1 MAVVADFAAI
11 ETGLYSKLGTSGGT
25 VLWGSTAGTA
35 RIYADQAKADATAPY
50 VVFFLVSGGDENDH
64 AAGSFDVRYQVE
76 CWSTVVSQARS
87 GATYI
92 QQALHHQTLTIS
104 GCTNFWTV
112 QTRLVRSVENVDGVQ
127 WYRRGGE
134 YQIRGS

>member
-11 ETGLYSKLGTSGGT
+11 ETGIYSKLSTSGGT
-25 VLWGSTAGTA
+25 ALWGGTAGTVQV
-35 RIYADQAKADATAPY
+35 YADQASAKAVAPY
-50 VVFFLVSGGDENDH
+50 VVFFYVAGGDENVNPS
-64 AAGSFDVRYQVE
+64 GSFDVRYQVE
-76 CWSTVVSQARS
+76 CWSTVVGTARS